1 MVGVGNIFPTVSVDA
16 IDFAKRQC
24 LLVLKDDRTP
34 ERVRQYYDAKTNY
47 AGATFA
53 GLEPNASD
61 EITATDLL
69 AVTTLS
75 VDIPVL
81 AVRRILENESIQN
94 ELREKLESLPSCSL
108 ENTVERDFPAMK
120 EFYDLVKSL
129 LVKADTKSSNAWV
142 TASKITARKRPALF
156 PVRDNVVCKLLG
168 INRLGDRAKDWV
180 VFRELMRDEEIRAVL
195 SSTVSKAE
203 AVKDER
209 VVRFDVEPLRQLD
222 VALWTAESKES
233 TRVSSIKR
241 VEPST

>member
-1 MVGVGNIFPTVSVDA
+1 MVGIESAFPEVSPDT
-16 IDFAKRQC
+16 IDFAKNKC
-24 LLVLKDDRTP
+24 LDVLNDERTP
-34 ERVRQYYDAKTNY
+34 ERVRKYYDADTNY
-47 AGATFA
+47 AGVTFA

-81 AVRRILENESIQN
+81 AVRRILENEAIQN
-94 ELREKLESLPSCSL
+94 ELREKLESLPGCKL
-108 ENTVERDFPAMK
+108 ENTVERDLPAM
-120 EFYDLVKSL
+120 EAFYDLVKSL

-222 VALWTAESKES
+222 VALWTAESK
-233 TRVSSIKR
+233 
-241 VEPST
+241 

>member
-81 AVRRILENESIQN
+81 AVRRILENEAIQN

-108 ENTVERDFPAMK
+108 ENTVERDFPAME

-142 TASKITARKRPALF
+142 TASKITARKRPTLF

>member
-81 AVRRILENESIQN
+81 AVRRILENEAIQN

-108 ENTVERDFPAMK
+108 ENTVERDFPAME

>member
-61 EITATDLL
+61 EITPTDLL

-75 VDIPVL
+75 VNIPVL
-81 AVRRILENESIQN
+81 AVRRILEDEAIQN
-94 ELREKLESLPSCSL
+94 ELREKLESLPSCTL
-108 ENTVERDFPAMK
+108 ENTVEQDFPAME

-209 VVRFDVEPLRQLD
+209 AARFDVEPLRQLD